1 VSDSFYDT
9 PPSSGLYRAT
19 RTPTVKSKW
28 DEARETIALWEK
40 VDPKAKYV
48 VLILDG
54 EKDIIM
60 DCHGGTIKPSDLAG
74 LCFAAATMAVDA

>member
-1 VSDSFYDT
+1 MSHPNFFHGLVGGGSFA
-9 PPSSGLYRAT
+9 PVPA
-19 RTPTVKSKW
+19 KSKW

-40 VDPKAKYV
+40 LDPKAKYV

-54 EKDIIM
+54 EKDIVM